1 MAETEE
7 EKEEEEEEALF
18 TYLFGI
24 ADFGCQHIL
33 DTICFIIGHAAG
45 QAKTLM
51 FVHIGPDMES
61 YGETMST
68 LKFAERAASVELGAA
83 RSNRESRDLCD
94 LKEQA
99 SYLPLD
105 IIEAFPFL

>member
-1 MAETEE
+1 
-7 EKEEEEEEALF
+7 
-18 TYLFGI
+18 
-24 ADFGCQHIL
+24 
-33 DTICFIIGHAAG
+33 
-45 QAKTLM
+45 M

-83 RSNRESRDLCD
+83 RSNRESRDLRD

-99 SYLPLD
+99 CYLPSD
-105 IIEAFPFL
+105 IIEPFPFPRSFTAS